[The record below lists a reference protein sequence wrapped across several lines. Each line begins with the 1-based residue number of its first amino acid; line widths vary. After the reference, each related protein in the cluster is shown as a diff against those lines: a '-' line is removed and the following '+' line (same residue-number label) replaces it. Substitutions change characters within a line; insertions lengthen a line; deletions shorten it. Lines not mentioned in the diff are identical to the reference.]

1 MLDGP
6 YFCSIWVKMNALNK
20 FWKIL
25 EIFRGRNFP
34 VVMILVCINY
44 STVNIFVTD
53 KDFADKVREPE
64 RNDMFFFKYYM
75 KFFHKYKISLLKM
88 NAWYVFKSEVMNTFN
103 SPWLTEKWP
112 EKRNY
117 KVLNIVWDA
126 VFHIK
131 NLLIV
136 SSLQINVF
144 GNQLKENL
152 KVNNK
157 NTRVS
162 LNLIPSYQQSRRK
175 VLKLTLSWRRLLPY
189 INQSIDLQSKS
200 MDWFLYDNGLR
211 HERIK
216 FLRFW

>member
-1 MLDGP
+1 
-6 YFCSIWVKMNALNK
+6 
-20 FWKIL
+20 
-25 EIFRGRNFP
+25 
-34 VVMILVCINY
+34 
-44 STVNIFVTD
+44 
-53 KDFADKVREPE
+53 
-64 RNDMFFFKYYM
+64 
-75 KFFHKYKISLLKM
+75 M
-88 NAWYVFKSEVMNTFN
+88 NAWYVCKSEVMNAFN

-200 MDWFLYDNGLR
+200 MDWFLYGNGLR